1 MAIYDEVRQKLKDV
15 HVMAPD
21 VQRKGRERHVS
32 RWADNWTGFYQNVCL
47 QSSKCTTMLR
57 DFYAER
63 CEVIHLIKTVWI
75 SERKGK

>member
-32 RWADNWTGFYQNVCL
+32 RWADN
-47 QSSKCTTMLR
+47 
-57 DFYAER
+57 
-63 CEVIHLIKTVWI
+63 
-75 SERKGK
+75 